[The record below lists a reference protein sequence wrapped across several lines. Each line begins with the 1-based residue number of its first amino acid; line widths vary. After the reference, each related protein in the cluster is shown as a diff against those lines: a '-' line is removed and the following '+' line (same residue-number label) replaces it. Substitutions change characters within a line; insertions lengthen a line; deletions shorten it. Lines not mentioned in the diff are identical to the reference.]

1 MTVCGTQMTLKERI
15 NTDQNVRERPLGM
28 NTLVP

>member
-1 MTVCGTQMTLKERI
+1 MTVCGTQMTLKEQI
-15 NTDQNVRERPLGM
+15 NADLNVRERPLGM